1 MLGTGWALDWVS
13 ALELGLE
20 SVLELELVWG
30 QEMVWEL
37 ELDQHM
43 VQVLELGFR
52 ELEPRRVLEF
62 LPGLWV

>member
-13 ALELGLE
+13 ALELVLE

-30 QEMVWEL
+30 PEMVWEL

-52 ELEPRRVLEF
+52 ELEPRRALEF